1 MSDKR
6 YKIIKSITG
15 WLVHDTELNRYA
27 GERLDWY
34 CLETSPFPF
43 RSRRKAIEFVKSLT
57 FDSRTATASQQLD
70 PYKVTIGGVLAD
82 PYQIAAS
89 YELNNPMLFQALKK
103 ILRCGRKH
111 KTIKQDVL
119 EAMSSLQR
127 WIDIHGGKE

>member
-1 MSDKR
+1 
-6 YKIIKSITG
+6 
-15 WLVHDTELNRYA
+15 
-27 GERLDWY
+27 
-34 CLETSPFPF
+34 
-43 RSRRKAIEFVKSLT
+43 
-57 FDSRTATASQQLD
+57 
-70 PYKVTIGGVLAD
+70 LAD

-111 KTIKQDVL
+111 KTIKQDVE